1 MVFYLHEEW
10 EQCVIHRN
18 IKSSNVM
25 LDSSFSV
32 KLGDF
37 GLAKLMDHELGPQQT
52 GLAGTLGYLDPEYI
66 CI

>member
-1 MVFYLHEEW
+1 MRHKIALGLASAVPYLHEEW
-10 EQCVIHRN
+10 EQCVIHRD

-37 GLAKLMDHELGPQQT
+37 GLAKLMDHELGPKKS
-52 GLAGTLGYLDPEYI
+52 G
-66 CI
+66 